1 MSFTADKQ
9 TLDDLNLLGKHKAHS
24 VLSIFNEV
32 KTGGGERM
40 LQEMFQQPYSDAGQ
54 INRRSQIFQYFQQKS
69 LSFPIDGMTFNMA
82 ENYLTMGTGGN
93 LIASVAGTLVK
104 KFSASILHD
113 DQFERLQN
121 GLLAA
126 VELLKALRGF
136 WDKQEA
142 LGTDHPYREQQ
153 QHFERILSDPRLAW
167 VFIQGQTSGL
177 SVMQIG
183 RYDYLLRHT
192 LSKEMEQLLKDTC
205 LLDVYLAVA
214 AVAASK
220 GFSYARALPKQENR
234 FAATGLRH
242 PALDKAVANPLS
254 FDKDGNL
261 LFLTGANMA
270 GKSTFMKS
278 FGIAVYLAHMGFPV
292 PADYMEFSVKDGMY
306 SSINVSD
313 DLDQGLSH
321 FYAEVLRVKKVA
333 EGVASGKDL
342 IVIFDELFKGTN
354 VKDAYDGTLSVTQ
367 AFAGYRNCFF
377 IVSTHII
384 EVGDALRGKVSHI
397 QLGYLPTVM
406 DGNTPRYTYKLEAG
420 ISADRQGMLIIEN
433 EGILEILGSGFLF
446 AD

>member
-24 VLSIFNEV
+24 VFSIFNEV
-32 KTGGGERM
+32 KTGGGERL

-54 INRRSQIFQYFQQKS
+54 INRRSDILQFFQQQR
-69 LSFPIDGMTFNMA
+69 LSFPIEGMTFNMA
-82 ENYLTMGTGGN
+82 ENYLTMGGAGN

-104 KFSASILHD
+104 KLSASILRD

-153 QHFERILSDPRLAW
+153 QRFESLLSDPRLAW
-167 VFIQGQTSGL
+167 VFIQRQTPGL

-192 LSKEMEQLLKDTC
+192 FGKEMEQLLEDTC

-214 AVAASK
+214 AVAAAK
-220 GFSYARALPKQENR
+220 GFSYATALPKQENR
-234 FAATGLRH
+234 FTATGLRH
-242 PALDKAVANPLS
+242 PALEKAVANPLS

-292 PADYMEFSVKDGMY
+292 PAERMEFSVKDGMY

-313 DLDQGLSH
+313 DLGQGLSH

-354 VKDAYDGTLSVTQ
+354 VKDAYDGTLSVTE
-367 AFAGYRNCFF
+367 AFASYRNCFF

-384 EVGDALRGKVSHI
+384 EVGDALSGKVSHI
-397 QLGYLPTVM
+397 QLSYLPTVM
-406 DGNTPRYTYKLEAG
+406 EGNVPKYTYRLKEG
-420 ISADRQGMLIIEN
+420 ITSDRQGMMIIEN
-433 EGILEILGSGFLF
+433 EGILEIL
-446 AD
+446 D